1 MNQYELG
8 MVLRSTLTE
17 EETSQ
22 VVENVKSRI
31 VELGGE
37 CTGTNLWGK
46 RRLAHP
52 ISKQTEGIY
61 VFLNFSL
68 SPQSVKELVRI
79 VQFIDSVLRHI
90 LVKDEK
96 KVAVKEKKPVDVPVV
111 VETNPEP
118 QPEELEASDSENNDV
133 QTPSE

>member
-17 EETSQ
+17 EEVNQ
-22 VVENVKSRI
+22 LVEGVKSRI
-31 VELGGE
+31 AELGGE
-37 CTGTNLWGK
+37 CTGTHLWGK

-52 ISKQTEGIY
+52 IKKQTEGIY
-61 VFLNFSL
+61 VFFNFLL
-68 SPQSVKELVRI
+68 SPQSVKELART

-90 LVKDEK
+90 LVKDVK
-96 KVAVKEKKPVDVPVV
+96 KTTVKEKKTVEDLIT
-111 VETNPEP
+111 ETNPEP
-118 QPEELEASDSENNDV
+118 QLEELELSHSETDDV

>member
-8 MVLRSTLTE
+8 MVLRSTLNE
-17 EETSQ
+17 EEVNQ

-31 VELGGE
+31 TELGGE
-37 CTGTNLWGK
+37 CTGTNVWGK

-52 ISKQTEGIY
+52 INKQTDGIY

-68 SPQSVKELVRI
+68 SPQSVKELVRTI
-79 VQFIDSVLRHI
+79 QFIDSVLRHI

-96 KVAVKEKKPVDVPVV
+96 KKTAAKEKKPV
-111 VETNPEP
+111 ETTEDTASPEP
-118 QPEELEASDSENNDV
+118 QPDGLEASDPESNDV

>member
-17 EETSQ
+17 EEVNQ

-31 VELGGE
+31 GELGGE
-37 CTGTNLWGK
+37 CTGTHLWGK

-52 ISKQTEGIY
+52 IKKQTEGIY

-79 VQFIDSVLRHI
+79 VQFIDLVLRHI

-96 KVAVKEKKPVDVPVV
+96 KATVKEKKSAEIPM
-111 VETNPEP
+111 VETNQEP
-118 QPEELEASDSENNDV
+118 QPEEVKEVSVSENDDV

>member
-17 EETSQ
+17 EEVNQ

-37 CTGTNLWGK
+37 CTGTHLWGK

-52 ISKQTEGIY
+52 IKKQTEGIY

-68 SPQSVKELVRI
+68 SLQSVKELIRT
-79 VQFIDSVLRHI
+79 VQFIDLVLRHI

-96 KVAVKEKKPVDVPVV
+96 KATVKEKKSAEIPVV
-111 VETNPEP
+111 EPNQEP
-118 QPEELEASDSENNDV
+118 QLEEVKEAPGSENDDV